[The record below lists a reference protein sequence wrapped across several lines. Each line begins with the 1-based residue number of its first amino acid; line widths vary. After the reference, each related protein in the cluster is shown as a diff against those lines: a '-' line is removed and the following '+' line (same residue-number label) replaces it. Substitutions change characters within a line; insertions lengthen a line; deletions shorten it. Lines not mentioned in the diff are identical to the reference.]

1 MFAAML
7 CRDDGGNGWAAIGQI
22 LETRGA
28 DCVPTW
34 LGNHGEVRCCWLHN
48 EPNEPHSMRYVKT
61 EDAAADAV
69 WYPAALFLRKV
80 AMLARRDGSFTL
92 AAPDANAII
101 NSVWAYNLGH
111 FREGHVKEVGGGG
124 ELQGSRPMLSRML
137 RDAVHLALHD
147 DRVKR
152 GSARVDSVPRS
163 DFVALMAS
171 KRQYKKNAKN
181 ERQLLYAFSDVRQ
194 LDSVLGGHGWE
205 AVYHV
210 GDAGINI
217 VVTNAVGPCGRKQ
230 VKRPVRVS
238 FLEKKHATH
247 GLRGY
252 GHVLISFVFDWDK
265 DDNRRLI
272 NI

>member
-1 MFAAML
+1 MPNEAPVVFAAML

-205 AVYHV
+205 AVYQGRRDKHCR
-210 GDAGINI
+210 DERSWSLWKEAGQKTCAS
-217 VVTNAVGPCGRKQ
+217 VLLRKEARNARLAWVRT
-230 VKRPVRVS
+230 RPD
-238 FLEKKHATH
+238 L
-247 GLRGY
+247 LR
-252 GHVLISFVFDWDK
+252 F
-265 DDNRRLI
+265 
-272 NI
+272 